1 MECFS
6 VETPDTLEVITMS
19 QLDALALAGQCL
31 LGVLGF
37 MALIGLALLL
47 VNWIGRRRGEK
58 TDAPAPRTPGTR
70 AKLPDTKP

>member
-1 MECFS
+1 M
-6 VETPDTLEVITMS
+6 D

-58 TDAPAPRTPGTR
+58 TGFSGENNGFWGSPPQARG
-70 AKLPDTKP
+70 KGGW

>member
-1 MECFS
+1 M
-6 VETPDTLEVITMS
+6 D

-47 VNWIGRRRGEK
+47 VNWIGRRRGERR
-58 TDAPAPRTPGTR
+58 TRRPPRTPGTR

>member
-1 MECFS
+1 M
-6 VETPDTLEVITMS
+6 D

-47 VNWIGRRRGEK
+47 VNWIGRRGKGGRAGLPERRGHGRNC
-58 TDAPAPRTPGTR
+58 RTQNHRTIDQEG
-70 AKLPDTKP
+70 